1 MHNFKKVKISGVN
14 TYELPTISWEK
25 MKKLFQRLENGETG
39 VRDELIQGNL
49 KLVLSVLKNFANR
62 GENMDDLFQI
72 GCIGLM
78 KAVDNFRLEHS
89 VNFSTYAVPMILG
102 EVKRYLRD
110 NNYVHMSR
118 SLKTNAQKIQNVRDN
133 LLQKNQREPT
143 LNELAAEM
151 GMAPEEIVMAY
162 NAGMEPLSFF
172 EPVFNDS
179 TDPLHIIDILK
190 DEQNEDERWL
200 ETIALKEA
208 LEKLSP
214 RERYILIARFFQG
227 KTQMEVAEKIGISQA
242 QISRIEKAALR
253 FIRRYYKDQV
263 APGEKF
269 PGEGLFKGSGSVSKK
284 NEICQ

>member
-14 TYELPTISWEK
+14 TYDLPTISWVQ
-25 MKKLFQRLENGETG
+25 MKKLFQRLENGETE
-39 VRDELIQGNL
+39 VREELIKCNL
-49 KLVLSVLKNFANR
+49 KLVLSVLKNFTNR

-78 KAVDNFRLEHS
+78 KAIDNFRLQHS

-110 NNYVHMSR
+110 NNYIHMSR
-118 SLKTNAQKIQNVRDN
+118 SLKTTAQKIQNVRDN
-133 LLQKNQREPT
+133 LMQKNQKEPT
-143 LNELAAEM
+143 LSELASEM
-151 GMAPEEIVMAY
+151 GITPEEIVLAY
-162 NAGMEPLSFF
+162 NASMEPLSFF

-179 TDPLHIIDILK
+179 TDPLHIIDLLK
-190 DEQNEDERWL
+190 DVQNEDEQWL

-208 LEKLSP
+208 LGKLSP

-227 KTQMEVAEKIGISQA
+227 KTQMEVAQKVGISQA

-263 APGEKF
+263 TPKEQF
-269 PGEGLFKGSGSVSKK
+269 SRERLTESGSVRKE
-284 NEICQ
+284 NEIYK